1 MIKFNP
7 IKNIIYND
15 LCTVKVGYRES
26 LILSILLDRSPNIVP
41 KQDIICHAWGSKY
54 IGVTSLSKSISI
66 LRQSF
71 VKLGMK
77 DSPIIT
83 VPKVGYR
90 LVNKDDIQS
99 VIDEEVSKFQPIKV
113 EKSEPKPR
121 SKRVKLW
128 VNTTASFLLLLSSVL
143 FFSGKERFDLS
154 LINVEE
160 KKQPYKSGNLE
171 LFIKSKSGLNNNL
184 IRSLKEIQ
192 CDCVI
197 YLFNNKNSTSVALY
211 NKSTKKSVNIFI
223 ENDKIDTMYS
233 KIKKYLDNIA
243 RDV

>member
-7 IKNIIYND
+7 IKNIIYSD
-15 LCTVKVGYRES
+15 LCTVKVGYRGS

-90 LVNKDDIQS
+90 LVNRDNIQS
-99 VIDEEVSKFQPIKV
+99 VIDEEISKVQSIKV
-113 EKSEPKPR
+113 EESDSKST
-121 SKRVKLW
+121 SKKTTLW
-128 VNTTASFLLLLSSVL
+128 VNITASSLLLLSSVL
-143 FFSGKERFDLS
+143 FFSGKENFDLS
-154 LINVEE
+154 LITAEE
-160 KKQPYKSGNLE
+160 KKQPYKNGNLE
-171 LFIKSKSGLNNNL
+171 LFIKPKSYLNN
-184 IRSLKEIQ
+184 
-192 CDCVI
+192 
-197 YLFNNKNSTSVALY
+197 
-211 NKSTKKSVNIFI
+211 KK
-223 ENDKIDTMYS
+223 
-233 KIKKYLDNIA
+233 
-243 RDV
+243 